1 MAGTNFVTNKAKF
14 LLANGSL
21 QLLNDTIKVAL
32 VANTWS
38 GVNANANFF
47 QEVTQNTKSFELTVS
62 GYTRQTLTA
71 KEVVEQDV
79 TNGYAYFTAANVTFS
94 TLATGNTVG
103 GAVIFKDTGDD
114 ETSPVIGF
122 YSIID
127 TPTNGGDITI
137 QWANSVNG
145 GILKLTS

>member
-21 QLLNDTIKVAL
+21 ELLNDTLKVAL
-32 VANTWS
+32 VSNNWI
-38 GVNANANFF
+38 GINANGNFM
-47 QEVTQNTKSFELTVS
+47 QEVSQNVLPYEVSVS
-62 GYTRQTLTA
+62 GYSRQTLTN
-71 KEVVEQDV
+71 KVVVEEDV
-79 TNGYAYFTAANVTFS
+79 TTGYAYFTASNVTFS
-94 TLATGNTVG
+94 SLASGNTVG
-103 GAVIFKDTGDD
+103 GAVLFKDTGDD
-114 ETSPVIGF
+114 TTNPLIAF

-145 GILKLTS
+145 GILKLT

>member
-21 QLLNDTIKVAL
+21 ELLNDTLKVAL
-32 VANTWS
+32 VSNNWI
-38 GVNANANFF
+38 GINANGNFM
-47 QEVTQNTKSFELTVS
+47 QEVSQNVLPYEVSVS
-62 GYTRQTLTA
+62 GYSRQTLTN
-71 KEVVEQDV
+71 KVVVEEDV
-79 TNGYAYFTAANVTFS
+79 TTGYAYFTASNVTFS
-94 TLATGNTVG
+94 SLTSGNTVG
-103 GAVIFKDTGDD
+103 GAVLFKDTGDD
-114 ETSPVIGF
+114 TTNPLIAF

-145 GILKLTS
+145 GILKLT

>member
-21 QLLNDTIKVAL
+21 ELLNDTLKVAL
-32 VANTWS
+32 VSSNWT
-38 GVNANANFF
+38 GINANGNFM
-47 QEVTQNTKSFELTVS
+47 QEVSQNVLPYEITVS
-62 GYTRQTLTA
+62 GYSRQTLTN
-71 KEVVEQDV
+71 KVVVEEDV
-79 TNGYAYFTAANVTFS
+79 ATGYAYFTASNVTFS

-103 GAVIFKDTGDD
+103 GAVLFKDTGDD
-114 ETSPVIGF
+114 TTNPLIAF

-145 GILKLTS
+145 GILKLT

>member
-21 QLLNDTIKVAL
+21 ELLNDTLKVAL
-32 VANTWS
+32 VSNNWV
-38 GVNANANFF
+38 GINANGNFM
-47 QEVTQNTKSFELTVS
+47 QEVSQNVLPYEVSVS
-62 GYTRQTLTA
+62 GYSRQTLTN
-71 KEVVEQDV
+71 KVVVEEDV
-79 TNGYAYFTAANVTFS
+79 TTGYAYFTASNVTFS
-94 TLATGNTVG
+94 SLTSGNTVG
-103 GAVIFKDTGDD
+103 GAVLFKDTGDD
-114 ETSPVIGF
+114 TTNPLIAF

-145 GILKLTS
+145 GILKLT

>member
-21 QLLNDTIKVAL
+21 ELLNDTLKVAL
-32 VANTWS
+32 VSNNWT
-38 GVNANANFF
+38 GINANGNFM
-47 QEVTQNTKSFELTVS
+47 QEVSQNVLPYEITVS
-62 GYTRQTLTA
+62 GYSRQTLTN
-71 KEVVEQDV
+71 KVVVEEDV
-79 TNGYAYFTAANVTFS
+79 ATGYAYFTASNVTFS

-103 GAVIFKDTGDD
+103 GAVLFKDTGDD
-114 ETSPVIGF
+114 TTNPLIAF

-145 GILKLTS
+145 GILKLT

>member
-21 QLLNDTIKVAL
+21 ELLNDTLKVAL
-32 VANTWS
+32 VSNNWV
-38 GVNANANFF
+38 GINANGNFM
-47 QEVTQNTKSFELTVS
+47 QEVSQNVLPYEVSVS
-62 GYTRQTLTA
+62 GYSRQTLTN
-71 KEVVEQDV
+71 KVVVEQDV
-79 TNGYAYFTAANVTFS
+79 TTGYAYFTASNVTFS
-94 TLATGNTVG
+94 SLTSGNTVG
-103 GAVIFKDTGDD
+103 GAVLFKDTGDD
-114 ETSPVIGF
+114 TTNPLIAF

-145 GILKLTS
+145 GILKLT